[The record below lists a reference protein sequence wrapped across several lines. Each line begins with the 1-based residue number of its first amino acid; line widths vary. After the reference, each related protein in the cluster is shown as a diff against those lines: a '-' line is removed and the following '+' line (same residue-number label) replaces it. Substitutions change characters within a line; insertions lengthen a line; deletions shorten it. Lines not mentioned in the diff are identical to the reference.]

1 MSIMY
6 GYNLEEE
13 DDYVHLT
20 YIAATTGHQLLMPGY
35 TLVNVLP
42 FLRYIPTWFPMATS
56 QKMIETTKRITD
68 MLVATPIE
76 IVKNRLVR
84 GFQRYLLIVLIKRG

>member
-20 YIAATTGHQLLMPGY
+20 YVAATTGHQLLMPGY

-56 QKMIETTKRITD
+56 QKMIRDTKRITD

-84 GFQRYLLIVLIKRG
+84 WFQRYLLIMLIKQC

>member
-1 MSIMY
+1 
-6 GYNLEEE
+6 
-13 DDYVHLT
+13 
-20 YIAATTGHQLLMPGY
+20 
-35 TLVNVLP
+35 
-42 FLRYIPTWFPMATS
+42 
-56 QKMIETTKRITD
+56 MIETTKRITD